1 MINNVLQIIYY
12 ILAKFFNFMFGSYII
27 EGVSIGMIFV
37 VLFIFGIMFN
47 YVLAIP
53 KVAGVERNVVT
64 ERRKD

>member
-12 ILAKFFNFMFGSYII
+12 ILAKFFNFMFSSYIV

-53 KVAGVERNVVT
+53 KVAGVERNVIT
-64 ERRKD
+64 KRRED